1 MKKALAIEERIAIE
15 AGELPIDQQKK
26 ILDIVRLLKAASA
39 QKQSISDL
47 RGCGKK
53 IWKGVD
59 AQQYVDKLR
68 AEWN

>member
-1 MKKALAIEERIAIE
+1 MKKALGIEDRIAVE
-15 AGELPIDQQKK
+15 ARELPIEHQRKV
-26 ILDIVRLLKAASA
+26 LDIVRLLRTAST
-39 QKQSISDL
+39 QKKNISDL

>member
-1 MKKALAIEERIAIE
+1 MKKAIGIEERIAVE
-15 AGELPIDQQKK
+15 ARALPIEHQKR
-26 ILDIVRLLKAASA
+26 ILDIVRLLKSAST
-39 QKQSISDL
+39 QKQSIADL